1 MILRIHPKFTQAL
14 AMFND
19 LTKLHVSRASAVNR
33 RFKKDTSRLT
43 PNGTHFEP
51 PRASVR
57 AGGPRI
63 ACESGPHASAL
74 RLKIY
79 KVSAIGLTPPVK
91 FLVPGLCLVTH
102 CSRGSAS
109 LRNASETRMLDDSAG
124 RACKSVGSKAEPWN
138 QSVAISEK
146 CLKKHAFT
154 LVELLVVIA
163 IIGILVGLLLP
174 AVQAAREAARR
185 CQCMNNMAQLALAV
199 HTHEFDAEHFPSGV
213 INATG
218 PIRNEPIGQHVSW
231 IVQVLPQLE
240 QVSLY
245 NHFDLEAGAY
255 AVANQAA
262 RKARI
267 PAIICP
273 SSPEMPTDKESPGI
287 SNYAGCHHATE
298 APIDADNNGVFF
310 LNSRLR
316 FSQILDGSSQ
326 TILLGEMLPG
336 PGSLGWASGTRAT
349 LRNAGSFKA
358 PPRRSSN
365 GEPAPIVDLTGS
377 LAVGGFSSYHTGGA
391 QFAFADGS
399 VHFLSQSINER
410 LLSQLGNRADG
421 ELLLEGE
428 F

>member
-1 MILRIHPKFTQAL
+1 MILRIRPNFTQVI

-19 LTKLHVSRASAVNR
+19 LTKLHVPRASAVNR
-33 RFKKDTSRLT
+33 
-43 PNGTHFEP
+43 
-51 PRASVR
+51 
-57 AGGPRI
+57 
-63 ACESGPHASAL
+63 
-74 RLKIY
+74 
-79 KVSAIGLTPPVK
+79 
-91 FLVPGLCLVTH
+91 
-102 CSRGSAS
+102 
-109 LRNASETRMLDDSAG
+109 
-124 RACKSVGSKAEPWN
+124 
-138 QSVAISEK
+138 

-185 CQCMNNMAQLALAV
+185 CMCMNNIAQLALAV
-199 HTHEFDAEHFPSGV
+199 HTHEFGAEHLPSGV

-231 IVQVLPQLE
+231 IVQVLPQFE

-245 NHFDLEAGAY
+245 NHFDQEAGTY

-262 RKARI
+262 RRARI
-267 PAIICP
+267 PSLICP
-273 SSPEMPTDKESPGI
+273 SSPEMPADKDAPGI
-287 SNYAGCHHATE
+287 SNYAGCHHDSE

-349 LRNAGSFKA
+349 LRNTGSFKA
-358 PPRRSSN
+358 PPRRSSKA
-365 GEPAPIVDLTGS
+365 EPAPIVDLTGS
-377 LAVGGFSSYHTGGA
+377 LTVGGFSSYHTGGA
-391 QFAFADGS
+391 NFALADGS
-399 VHFLSQSINER
+399 VRFLSLSINER

-421 ELLLEGE
+421 ELLEGE